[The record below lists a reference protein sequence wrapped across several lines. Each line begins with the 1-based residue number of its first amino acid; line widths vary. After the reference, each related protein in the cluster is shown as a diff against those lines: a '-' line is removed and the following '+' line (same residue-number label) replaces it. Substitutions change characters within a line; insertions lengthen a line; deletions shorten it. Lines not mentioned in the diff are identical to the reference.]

1 MREYQ
6 IHYKNGETKDFN
18 CEGRKD
24 LIDRLFDGD
33 EEKLKAQVQLLRWE
47 TSAMFFSEDPA
58 SGKVESQITTAD
70 SNPYGWRNEGDIKH
84 E

>member
-6 IHYKNGETKDFN
+6 IYYKSGDAKEFS
-18 CEGRKD
+18 CEGRAD
-24 LIDRLFDGD
+24 LINKLFDGD
-33 EEKLKAQVQLLRWE
+33 EEKLIEEVKLLKWE

-58 SGKVESQITTAD
+58 TGKVDSQITTAD
-70 SNPYGWRNEGDIKH
+70 SNPYGWRNEGDLDK